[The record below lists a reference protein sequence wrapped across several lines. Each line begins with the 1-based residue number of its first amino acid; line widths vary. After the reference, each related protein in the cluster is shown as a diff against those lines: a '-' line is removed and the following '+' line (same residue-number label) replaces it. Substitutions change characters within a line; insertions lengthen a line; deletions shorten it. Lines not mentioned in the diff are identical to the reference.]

1 MVASLVKT
9 LTLSIFYYFCKI
21 LILQNFNTESTN
33 EVINQTRMNV
43 SRKLVLY
50 DCLFKKWAIIKLK
63 DFF

>member
-43 SRKLVLY
+43 SRKLVCMTVY
-50 DCLFKKWAIIKLK
+50 LK
-63 DFF
+63 NDQSLN